1 MWTGLDEFAEMFQEL
16 ASHLKEKK
24 FGSEETVFKAGDFH
38 GKMCS
43 VVMGEVKVQYENSTI
58 KKKIEKETAFGVASF
73 LTEQPIPY
81 SAISQTFCKI
91 TYLCHNTMVQAIR
104 NRPLFYVLA

>member
-43 VVMGEVKVQYENSTI
+43 VVMGEVKVQ
-58 KKKIEKETAFGVASF
+58 
-73 LTEQPIPY
+73 
-81 SAISQTFCKI
+81 
-91 TYLCHNTMVQAIR
+91 H
-104 NRPLFYVLA
+104 